1 MAEAMKKETPA
12 PKKKTGGLAGI
23 VAGQTAISSAGGAH
37 DLRYRGYSI
46 YDLAEHCVFEEV
58 AYLIV
63 YGNLPN
69 KTELA
74 DFSARL
80 QKQRDLPQA
89 LKEVLER
96 IPAHAHPM
104 DVLRTGVSFLGN
116 LEPETKDHDQYK
128 ITERLLATL
137 PSMMVYWWHYTQN
150 GHKTDCVTQAEG
162 IADHFLT
169 LLHGKAPS
177 ALHKRMMNISLTL
190 YAEHEFNASTFTGRI
205 ITSTLSDF
213 YSATTGAIG
222 ALRGPLHGGA
232 NEMAMEL
239 IQQYANADD
248 ATEGVLQKL
257 SNKELIMGFGH
268 RVYTEADPRNRVIKE
283 CSRELA
289 EHHGDMTL
297 YDVSAAIEKVLWDEK
312 KMFPNLDFYSASA
325 YHFMGI
331 PTPLFTPIFVMS
343 RMTGWAAHFMEQ
355 RANNKLI
362 RPGAE
367 YTGPGEL
374 EFVEIE
380 GR

>member
-1 MAEAMKKETPA
+1 MTEAKKKKTGG
-12 PKKKTGGLAGI
+12 KKTGGLAGI
-23 VAGQTAISSAGGAH
+23 TAGQTAISSAGGAH

-69 KTELA
+69 KTQLFE
-74 DFSARL
+74 FSERL
-80 QKQRDLPQA
+80 RKQRDIPQP

-96 IPAHAHPM
+96 IPATAHPM

-116 LEPETKDHDQYK
+116 LEPETKNNDHYK

-137 PSMMVYWWHYTQN
+137 PSMMLYWWHYAQN
-150 GHKTDCVTQAEG
+150 KHKLDCTTDAEG

-177 ALHKRMMNISLTL
+177 ALHQRMMNMSLTL

-213 YSATTGAIG
+213 YSAVTGAIG

-232 NEMAMEL
+232 NEAAMEL
-239 IQQYANADD
+239 IQQYQTPEA
-248 ATEGVLQKL
+248 ATKGVLEKL
-257 SNKELIMGFGH
+257 TKKELIMGFGH
-268 RVYTEADPRNRVIKE
+268 RVYTEADPRNRVIKQ
-283 CSRELA
+283 CSKKLA
-289 EHHGDMTL
+289 NAAGDTTL

-312 KMFPNLDFYSASA
+312 RMFPNLDFYSAST
-325 YHFMGI
+325 YHYMGI

-343 RMTGWAAHFMEQ
+343 RITGWAAHFIEQ
-355 RANNKLI
+355 RSNNKLI
-362 RPGAE
+362 RPGAD

-374 EFVEIE
+374 AFVPMEK
-380 GR
+380 R

>member
-1 MAEAMKKETPA
+1 MTDAK
-12 PKKKTGGLAGI
+12 KKKTGGLAGI
-23 VAGQTAISSAGGAH
+23 VAGQTSISSAGGAH

-46 YDLAEHCVFEEV
+46 YDLAENCVFEEV

-63 YGNLPN
+63 YGKLPN

-74 DFSARL
+74 DFCKRL
-80 QKQRDLPQA
+80 AAKRTLPLE
-89 LKEVLER
+89 LKEVLEL

-116 LEPETKDHDQYK
+116 LEPETAENDQYH

-137 PSMMVYWWHYTQN
+137 PSMMVYWWNFVQHEN
-150 GHKTDCVTQAEG
+150 KTECQTAADG

-169 LLHGKAPS
+169 LLHSEAPS
-177 ALHKRMMNISLTL
+177 ALDKKMMNISLIL

-205 ITSTLSDF
+205 ITSTMSDI
-213 YSATTGAIG
+213 YSAVTGAIG

-239 IQQYANADD
+239 IEQYDSPEK
-248 ATEGVLQKL
+248 ATQGVMEKL

-268 RVYTEADPRNRVIKE
+268 RVYTEADPRNRVIKQ
-283 CSRELA
+283 CSKELA
-289 EHHGDMTL
+289 DNHGDTKL

-325 YHFMGI
+325 YHYMGI

-343 RMTGWAAHFMEQ
+343 RITGWTAHFMEQ

-362 RPGAE
+362 RPGAD

-374 EFVEIE
+374 EFLPMAE
-380 GR
+380 RK

>member
-1 MAEAMKKETPA
+1 MTDV
-12 PKKKTGGLAGI
+12 KKKTGGLAGI
-23 VAGQTAISSAGGAH
+23 IAGETAISSAGGAH

-63 YGNLPN
+63 YGKLPN
-69 KTELA
+69 KAELFE
-74 DFSARL
+74 FSERL
-80 QKQRDLPQA
+80 RQQRDLPQS

-96 IPAHAHPM
+96 IPQTAHPM
-104 DVLRTGVSFLGN
+104 DVLRTGVSFLGT
-116 LEPETKDHDQYK
+116 LEPETKTNDQYK

-137 PSMMVYWWHYTQN
+137 PSMMLYWWHYAQN
-150 GHKTDCVTQAEG
+150 KHKADCATDATG
-162 IADHFLT
+162 IADHFLM

-177 ALHKRMMNISLTL
+177 ASHTQMMNISLTL

-232 NEMAMEL
+232 NEAAMEL
-239 IQQYANADD
+239 IAQYKTPEA
-248 ATEGVLQKL
+248 ATKGVLEKL
-257 SNKELIMGFGH
+257 SKKELIMGFGH

-283 CSRELA
+283 CSRKLA
-289 EHHGDMTL
+289 QENKQNGGNTTL
-297 YDVSAAIEKVLWDEK
+297 FDVSAAIEKVLWDEK
-312 KMFPNLDFYSASA
+312 HMFPNLDFYSASA
-325 YHFMGI
+325 YHYMGI

-343 RMTGWAAHFMEQ
+343 RITGWAAHFMEQ

-367 YTGPGEL
+367 YVGPSDL
-374 EFVEIE
+374 AFVPM
-380 GR
+380 GQR